1 VLSLLTGLLRGSTLQ
16 KLTSGLIIILL
27 SIGAIAEAQTSVS
40 LVQDHSSFVDGLIA
54 KETQPD
60 TPPSQAVDVVN
71 EQDPALLGASD
82 QMTQKFEPSL
92 HYVGYSRM
100 GEDDKRAEIYYRGT
114 TAYYSAKQTLPDG
127 SKLVSISHST
137 IELKKGSNDDDK
149 SKSNGESTLLPL
161 TSVEAAQQERKR
173 FQDDTNFYKSLGL

>member
-1 VLSLLTGLLRGSTLQ
+1 MQ
-16 KLTSGLIIILL
+16 KLISGLAAVLF
-27 SIGAIAEAQTSVS
+27 SISAIAETQVSVS
-40 LVQDHSSFVDGLIA
+40 LAQDHTSFVDGLIA

-100 GEDDKRAEIYYRGT
+100 GEDGKRAEIYYRGT

-137 IELKKGSNDDDK
+137 IELKKGSGDDAKD
-149 SKSNGESTLLPL
+149 SKSRILLPL
-161 TSVEAAQQERKR
+161 TSVEAAQQERER
-173 FQDDTNFYKSLGL
+173 FKDDTNFYKSLGL

>member
-1 VLSLLTGLLRGSTLQ
+1 MLQ
-16 KLTSGLIIILL
+16 KFISGLAAALF
-27 SIGAIAEAQTSVS
+27 SFSAIAETQTSVS
-40 LVQDHSSFVDGLIA
+40 LAQDHTSFVDGLIA
-54 KETQPD
+54 KETQPE
-60 TPPSQAVDVVN
+60 TPLSQVAEVLN

-100 GEDDKRAEIYYRGT
+100 GEDGRRAEIYYRGT

-137 IELKKGSNDDDK
+137 IELKKGSSDDEKTK
-149 SKSNGESTLLPL
+149 SKTRSNGESILLPL
-161 TSVEAAQQERKR
+161 TSVEAAQQERQR